1 MSVFYRCVSW
11 LTRAGAVLAVVAL
24 VFICLLI
31 GTEITL
37 RTLLN
42 SSTHMADELVGYAV
56 AAMTF
61 LGLGYA
67 LEHKALIRVNLVL
80 ANLDAGGRA
89 RWILELLCCAF
100 GLFATGLASVFFFQ
114 SALRKYERGYISE
127 TIAEVPLWIPE
138 AALLLGLGIFW
149 LTLLAYTLRVLRREE
164 SLATERAVDL
174 GFE

>member
-1 MSVFYRCVSW
+1 MSVFYRCVSR
-11 LTRAGAVLAVVAL
+11 LALAGAFLAIVAL
-24 VFICLLI
+24 IAICLLI

-37 RTLLN
+37 RTLFN
-42 SSTHMADELVGYAV
+42 ESTHMADELVGYAI

-80 ANLDAGGRA
+80 ANLDAGGRP
-89 RWILELLCCAF
+89 RWLLELVCCGCA
-100 GLFATGLASVFFFQ
+100 LFSTGLAAVFFFE
-114 SALRKYERGYISE
+114 SALRKYQRGYISE

-138 AALLLGLGIFW
+138 AALLLGLVIFW

-164 SLATERAVDL
+164 SLAAERAVDL